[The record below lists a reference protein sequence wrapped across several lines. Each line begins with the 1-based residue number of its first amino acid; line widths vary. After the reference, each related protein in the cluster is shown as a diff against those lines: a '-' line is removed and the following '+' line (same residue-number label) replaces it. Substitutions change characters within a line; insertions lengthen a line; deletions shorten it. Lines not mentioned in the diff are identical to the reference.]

1 MICLMNRWV
10 DLSEIFGVKNK
21 GDKYILKTDFFHMV
35 YKLDMKTVPKKEVFR
50 MFRAL
55 ENKGINVEPPKE
67 ATLKN

>member
-1 MICLMNRWV
+1 MSDV
-10 DLSEIFGVKNK
+10 FGVKNK
-21 GDKYILKTDFFHMV
+21 GDKYVLKTDFFHMV

-55 ENKGINVEPPKE
+55 ESKGIHVEPPKE